1 MRFPAASASRRD
13 SKPLYKSRVFLRKS
27 ALSIR
32 SVLVSYLPFAAEMR
46 RFFESSASVMVKTL
60 DGDSTAADA

>member
-1 MRFPAASASRRD
+1 M
-13 SKPLYKSRVFLRKS
+13 VFLRKS

-60 DGDSTAADA
+60 DGDSTAANA